1 MASFRFTSFGV
12 SNYQLRIGID
22 GDDADDA
29 DDAVKVNHVD
39 C

>member
-29 DDAVKVNHVD
+29 VKVNHVD